1 MCDSCQEHLQKNISK
16 LQNNVEW
23 AKNATHIRLFGKW
36 HIPTNITEGIKLYE
50 LKSLIYRQGW
60 TFINSNMRIRTISNK
75 DTQNLESQSLL
86 PESGKIRYF
95 K

>member
-50 LKSLIYRQGW
+50 LKSLIHRQGCNC
-60 TFINSNMRIRTISNK
+60 INSQMRIRSVSNK
-75 DTQNLESQSLL
+75 DSQNLESQSLL
-86 PESGKIRYF
+86 PEVGKI
-95 K
+95 KHSK